1 MDKKSEIQ
9 LSAVIKSFKSYA
21 QSDYLGVYISE
32 IEKGTLEFP
41 ELIFALNKLI
51 EYCDNNA
58 EWQNEKDDL
67 LQIVAQIT
75 SCAQQEEESEK
86 NDLPINRFWVSFYE
100 WYNSE
105 LPASEWIYPRFV
117 EYNNWNQGTYYLNI
131 NYDSLFR
138 RFLGVPYDNRYD
150 DKDHCKFEDVKILI
164 ELLYRE
170 LIQVKSRYEFT
181 VFINRMFQKFSLP
194 YDLKNGKVTKKGYK
208 TTDRGAPI
216 INYQMFESKIQW
228 SEEKILGTE
237 GLDKHTALNY
247 ITDALQYLFSLINH
261 LDVQE
266 LANKKVHQRCALLV
280 NDDASSKTY
289 SVILNEI
296 NEIQSMVNEY
306 FDIRHN
312 EYLSKISKTK
322 REALSDLWFIEYLYN
337 RIYGLVQLIK
347 VKYAVYLQKERT
359 GE

>member
-1 MDKKSEIQ
+1 MDRRTEIQ
-9 LSAVIKSFKSYA
+9 LKAIIETLKACA
-21 QSDYLGVYISE
+21 QSEYIGVYISE
-32 IEKGTLEFP
+32 IEKETLAFP
-41 ELIFALNKLI
+41 EMIFALNKLI
-51 EYCDNNA
+51 EYCNSDDR
-58 EWQNEKDDL
+58 WQKERDEL
-67 LQIVAQIT
+67 VQIVTQIT
-75 SCAQQEEESEK
+75 SCAQFEEENEK

-100 WYNSE
+100 WFNSE
-105 LPASEWIYPRFV
+105 LPASDWIYPRFV

-138 RFLGVPYDNRYD
+138 RSLGIPYDNRYD
-150 DKDHCKFEDVKILI
+150 NKDHCKFEDIKILI

-170 LIQVKSRYEFT
+170 LVQIKSRYDFT
-181 VFINRMFQKFSLP
+181 VFINKMFQRFSLP
-194 YDLKNGKVTKKGYK
+194 YDLKNGKLTKKGYK
-208 TTDRGAPI
+208 TTDRVAPI

-247 ITDALQYLFSLINH
+247 ITDALQYLLSLIND
-261 LDVQE
+261 LDIKE
-266 LANKKVHQRCALLV
+266 FNKKKLNQRCALIV
-280 NDDASSKTY
+280 NDDSDSKTY